1 MAIHLVGAV
10 TGVRRGG
17 GGPDLS
23 PQLTYREFRTV
34 IRINDA
40 LSGEE
45 ITRIVSGPSDRCLQ
59 TVARLARD
67 RALRVEVQPE
77 LGEIASVYRAL
88 GCLLAMREQPAL
100 ACMPAALFHA
110 VVDLLLLADVR
121 VDQVGDLVWMKR
133 IEDSPVGIEAMV
145 GRTRIERKQ
154 NGKGGPA
161 VNIQEPMRCMRKH
174 HALRS
179 AP

>member
-1 MAIHLVGAV
+1 VAIHLVGAV

-17 GGPDLS
+17 GRPDLS
-23 PQLTYREFRTV
+23 PQLTYREFCTV

-145 GRTRIERKQ
+145 GRARIERKQ

>member
-1 MAIHLVGAV
+1 MAIYLVGAV
-10 TGVRRGG
+10 TGERPGA

-23 PQLTYREFRTV
+23 PQLTYREFRKV
-34 IRINDA
+34 MRMNEA

-45 ITRIVSGPSDRCLQ
+45 ITRTVSGPSGRCLQ

-100 ACMPAALFHA
+100 ACMP
-110 VVDLLLLADVR
+110 
-121 VDQVGDLVWMKR
+121 VWMKR
-133 IEDSPVGIEAMV
+133 IEDSPVGLEAIA
-145 GRTRIERKQ
+145 GRVRIRRKQ
-154 NGKGGPA
+154 NGKGGQP
-161 VNIQEPMRCMRKH
+161 
-174 HALRS
+174 
-179 AP
+179 

>member
-1 MAIHLVGAV
+1 VAIYLVGAV
-10 TGVRRGG
+10 TGVRPGA

-23 PQLTYREFRTV
+23 PQLTYREFRKV
-34 IRINDA
+34 LRMNEA

-45 ITRIVSGPSDRCLQ
+45 ITRIVSGPSGRCLQ

-133 IEDSPVGIEAMV
+133 IEDSPVGLEAMV
-145 GRTRIERKQ
+145 GRARVERKQ

-161 VNIQEPMRCMRKH
+161 VNIQEPMRCMRNH

>member
-1 MAIHLVGAV
+1 MARLQTGPERRARRPARHTV
-10 TGVRRGG
+10 TESCGFSLLSLSLNRALLGSKRG
-17 GGPDLS
+17 DLS
-23 PQLTYREFRTV
+23 CR
-34 IRINDA
+34 
-40 LSGEE
+40 S
-45 ITRIVSGPSDRCLQ
+45 
-59 TVARLARD
+59 RD
-67 RALRVEVQPE
+67 RRTPWCRRTGFISAAGL
-77 LGEIASVYRAL
+77 
-88 GCLLAMREQPAL
+88 QPAL

-133 IEDSPVGIEAMV
+133 IEDSPVGLEAMV
-145 GRTRIERKQ
+145 GRARVERKQ

-161 VNIQEPMRCMRKH
+161 VNIQEPMRCMRNH